1 MKKKILFL
9 ALFTLIWSVS
19 NANCNECNNKNYQ
32 NNSNECKKE
41 CTKENYESRISA
53 VLDNYERIKEYTMP
67 YDYLY
72 THYIKK

>member
-1 MKKKILFL
+1 MYLDISSNQGVIDWKELSKYDDINGIILR
-9 ALFTLIWSVS
+9 ATT
-19 NANCNECNNKNYQ
+19 KNG
-32 NNSNECKKE
+32 KLDTR
-41 CTKENYESRISA
+41 TKENYESRISA